1 MEFWARQALR
11 CTDVQIGG
19 LPASTRAGAGLAL
32 WATLSAPSLARLG
45 PTERSHA
52 DPALLGIAALT
63 HVGTWG
69 AVPVLPGWSAAQ
81 LAAEAGEH
89 DGESFVEFGG
99 AVVGGQD
106 GGEGAQP
113 GKLGDGQP
121 VQPEAE

>member
-1 MEFWARQALR
+1 MAVSTTTEHDGAVFVFVAERGVRDREQRERVDLR
-11 CTDVQIGG
+11 G
-19 LPASTRAGAGLAL
+19 RAGRG
-32 WATLSAPSLARLG
+32 
-45 PTERSHA
+45 
-52 DPALLGIAALT
+52 
-63 HVGTWG
+63 VG
-69 AVPVLPGWSAAQ
+69 AVLPGWSAAQ